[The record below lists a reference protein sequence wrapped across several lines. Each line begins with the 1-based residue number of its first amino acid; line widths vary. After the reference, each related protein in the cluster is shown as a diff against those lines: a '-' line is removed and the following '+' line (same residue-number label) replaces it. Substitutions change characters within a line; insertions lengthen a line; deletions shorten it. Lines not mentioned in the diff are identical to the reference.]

1 MAHGLKITR
10 TDASAKKL
18 RAIASRT
25 EDGDVARR
33 LLAIALAIEGMDRA
47 SAARICGMDRQTLR
61 DWVHRYNAE
70 GVAGL
75 SNRLAPG
82 AARRLDAEQMRAFA
96 ALVEH
101 GPDIETDGVV
111 RWRCV
116 DLVRKIKEKFG
127 VDYHERSVGK
137 LLAAIGYVRISVR
150 PQHPKSDPEVQEV
163 FKKLSQRRSA
173 SNSPRRRAA
182 SRLRSGSRTRPEWVS
197 RAH

>member
-10 TDASAKKL
+10 TDASAADL
-18 RAIASRT
+18 RAIAART

-33 LLAIALAIEGMDRA
+33 LLAIALAMEGMDRA

-61 DWVHRYNAE
+61 DWVVRYNAE
-70 GVAGL
+70 GIAGL
-75 SNRLAPG
+75 SNRLAAG
-82 AARRLDAEQMRAFA
+82 AARRLDAEQMRAFV
-96 ALVEH
+96 ALVEQ

-116 DLVRKIKEKFG
+116 DLARKIKERFG

-150 PQHPKSDPEVQEV
+150 PQHPNSDPEVQEV
-163 FKKLSQRRSA
+163 FKKVSQRLFA
-173 SNSPRRRAA
+173 SSSPRRRAA
-182 SRLRSGSRTRPEWVS
+182 SRLRSGSKTRPEWAS

>member
-1 MAHGLKITR
+1 MAHGLEITR
-10 TDASAKKL
+10 RDASAADL
-18 RAIASRT
+18 RAIAART
-25 EDGDVARR
+25 EDGDVTRR
-33 LLAIALAIEGMDRA
+33 LLSIALAMEGMDRA
-47 SAARICGMDRQTLR
+47 SAARICGMDRQALR

-75 SNRLAPG
+75 SNRLAAG
-82 AARRLDAEQMRAFA
+82 AARRLDAAQMRAFA
-96 ALVEH
+96 ALVEA

-116 DLVRKIKEKFG
+116 DLVRKIKERFG

-150 PQHPKSDPEVQEV
+150 PQHPNSDPEAQEV
-163 FKKLSQRRSA
+163 FKKTSQRLSA
-173 SNSPRRRAA
+173 GSSPRRRAA
-182 SRLRSGSRTRPEWVS
+182 SRLRSGSKTKPEWAS

>member
-10 TDASAKKL
+10 TDASSAKL
-18 RAIASRT
+18 RAIAALT

-33 LLAIALAIEGMDRA
+33 LLAIALAMEGMDRA

-75 SNRLAPG
+75 SNRLAAG
-82 AARRLDAEQMRAFA
+82 ATRRLDAEQMCAFA
-96 ALVEH
+96 ALVKQ

-116 DLVRKIKEKFG
+116 DLVRKIKEKFD

-150 PQHPKSDPEVQEV
+150 PQHPNSDPEVQEV
-163 FKKLSQRRSA
+163 FKKLSRRRSA
-173 SNSPRRRAA
+173 GNSPRRRAA
-182 SRLRSGSRTRPEWVS
+182 SRLRSGSRTKPEWAS

>member
-10 TDASAKKL
+10 TDASSTKL
-18 RAIASRT
+18 RAIAART

-33 LLAIALAIEGMDRA
+33 LLAIALAMEGMDRA

-61 DWVHRYNAE
+61 DWVVRYNAE

-75 SNRLAPG
+75 SNRLAAG
-82 AARRLDAEQMRAFA
+82 ATRRLDAAQMHAFA
-96 ALVEH
+96 ALVEQ

-116 DLVRKIKEKFG
+116 DLVRKIKEIFG

-150 PQHPKSDPEVQEV
+150 PQHPNSDPEEQEV

-173 SNSPRRRAA
+173 SSSPRRRAA
-182 SRLRSGSRTRPEWVS
+182 SRLRSGSKTKPEWAS